1 MITCPCLSRRVA
13 QLACDSQPS
22 YSNPYGPATVI
33 SSFTSGSR
41 AVQSWQSQ
49 PPLTPTPSP
58 HPSSTPYSHICSPHL
73 SHIHSLSPSYQRKE
87 RSPQALS
94 LALPGRMESPHLAPV
109 PEASS
114 PGFALRNTYLSVL
127 LTDRDIG
134 SPVGGRVWV
143 WGGVFRQLKG
153 TCVGVHL
160 TTPSPWPGARAPSPL
175 VHRATQWPLP
185 FRGCP
190 EAQYPKFQ

>member
-1 MITCPCLSRRVA
+1 MITCPCLSWQVA
-13 QLACDSQPS
+13 KLGCESQLS

-33 SSFTSGSR
+33 SSLTSGSR
-41 AVQSWQSQ
+41 AVQSRQSQ
-49 PPLTPTPSP
+49 PSLIPASSP
-58 HPSSTPYSHICSPHL
+58 HPSSTPYIHICSSHL

-94 LALPGRMESPHLAPV
+94 LALPGRMGSPPLAPV
-109 PEASS
+109 PGASS
-114 PGFALRNTYLSVL
+114 PGFALRHPYLSAL

-134 SPVGGRVWV
+134 SPLGGRVWV

-160 TTPSPWPGARAPSPL
+160 ATLSPCPGARAPSPL
-175 VHRATQWPLP
+175 VHRATQRPLP
-185 FRGCP
+185 FRGCS
-190 EAQYPKFQ
+190 EAQ